1 MAARFVP
8 VVDGIARDGT
18 PTYCATVTLFGAA
31 RARIGMSEDVTDLRA
46 GAWAATVE
54 DMATTADAYADAGWD
69 TYEIEPGDTTLLAT
83 EDAERADLDVVVT
96 GPDYETVTAL
106 IENGVSFTEYEVL
119 TATEAGRVYVV
130 VVMEDPDREVA
141 LLFAGMYGADDAEDA
156 VEAAAERGEFVVHL
170 RGLEEEP
177 VEFVYED
184 PGLFAGED

>member
-1 MAARFVP
+1 
-8 VVDGIARDGT
+8 
-18 PTYCATVTLFGAA
+18 
-31 RARIGMSEDVTDLRA
+31 MSEDVTDPRA

-54 DMATTADAYADAGWD
+54 DMAATADAYDDAGWD
-69 TYEIEPGDTTLLAT
+69 TYEVEPGDTTLLAT

-96 GPDYETVTAL
+96 GPDYETVTGL
-106 IENGVSFTEYEVL
+106 IEDGVSFTEYEVL
-119 TATEAGRVYVV
+119 TATEAGTVYVV

-141 LLFAGMYGADDAEDA
+141 LLFAGMYGEDDAADA
-156 VEAAAERGEFVVHL
+156 ADAAAERGEFVVHL